1 MGLEIISL
9 PSIPQ
14 GSLSFFV
21 SLTYFGVTVKLFM
34 LKSYFEAYEMESV
47 VKNLV
52 SRSSAPSSISL
63 E

>member
-21 SLTYFGVTVKLFM
+21 SLKFFVVNVKLFM

-47 VKNLV
+47 VTNLV
-52 SRSSAPSSISL
+52 SRSSAPRYISL